1 MSDRDTFQIIQIAMT
16 VVFGISAIVIGI
28 HAQRYARIA
37 RDAAGRAEA
46 AARRIRGGID
56 G

>member
-46 AARRIRGGID
+46 AERRIQGGIRD
-56 G
+56 